1 MYTPP
6 AISPQVT
13 PRSSESQASDE
24 EEEEE
29 EEEEDDETYHDA
41 DLGFRGVG
49 AVGDSGGTTV
59 PSSVASSAAVPM
71 ADESIETTAD
81 RSTTTATP
89 TSTTTAATTTT
100 TMAHAATT
108 GGGGSS
114 LPVVPPTLSHGGS
127 TSTTGGGTPTLLAAA
142 ASVEP
147 DPAPPVVV
155 SASNLDAWKKN
166 YREVA
171 HTSAA
176 VCWELS
182 SSKPGNGVEQLRDMS
197 NETYWQSDGTTQPH
211 WVQITFR
218 RRLPIVY
225 VALYLDIALD
235 ESYTP
240 KTLSV
245 ETGMTAQDLSA
256 SPTNM
261 KMELTDPSGWSVIAI
276 SGPPDPLTMDTT
288 VKTHLIRINILS
300 MHQNGRD
307 THIRRLAIF
316 AKRTMPPA
324 PVHAPQP
331 AATIPSSSQGP
342 LMTTKRNNI
351 MRGDDRDDDDD
362 DDDTNLMLNSDFGG
376 PFSMLIR

>member
-6 AISPQVT
+6 AVSPRET
-13 PRSSESQASDE
+13 PRSSESQAS
-24 EEEEE
+24 
-29 EEEEDDETYHDA
+29 EEEDEEDEDETSQDA
-41 DLGFRGVG
+41 DLGFRGG
-49 AVGDSGGTTV
+49 GGSNGTAVAAAG
-59 PSSVASSAAVPM
+59 VAM
-71 ADESIETTAD
+71 ADESTETAD

-89 TSTTTAATTTT
+89 TPNYPNHHPTTTTTAA
-100 TMAHAATT
+100 AAA
-108 GGGGSS
+108 G
-114 LPVVPPTLSHGGS
+114 VPPN
-127 TSTTGGGTPTLLAAA
+127 TPPTAADDP
-142 ASVEP
+142 SV
-147 DPAPPVVV
+147 AVIV
-155 SASNLDAWKKN
+155 SASNLDAWKKK

-182 SSKPGNGVEQLRDMS
+182 SSKPGNGVEQLRDS
-197 NETYWQSDGTTQPH
+197 SYETYWQSDGTTQPH

-225 VALYLDIALD
+225 VALYLDVALD

-256 SPTNM
+256 SPANG

-276 SGPPDPLTMDTT
+276 SGPPDPITLDTT
-288 VKTHLIRINILS
+288 VKTHLVRINILS

-316 AKRTMPPA
+316 AKRTTAPA
-324 PVHAPQP
+324 PPPPQP
-331 AATIPSSSQGP
+331 PPPQPQRGASLTDHPTMLLQQSD
-342 LMTTKRNNI
+342 M
-351 MRGDDRDDDDD
+351 MRGQNKQQQQDDDDD